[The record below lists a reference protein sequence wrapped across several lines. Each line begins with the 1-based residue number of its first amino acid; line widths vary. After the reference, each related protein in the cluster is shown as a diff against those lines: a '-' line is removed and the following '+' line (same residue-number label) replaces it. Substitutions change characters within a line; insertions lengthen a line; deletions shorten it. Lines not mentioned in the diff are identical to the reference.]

1 MMPTSTLLTPGK
13 RATASLI
20 LVAQDPQSMPD
31 TVQSQLAPLS
41 DAVLVII
48 VPSALKGAVV
58 LIKFAI

>member
-1 MMPTSTLLTPGK
+1 
-13 RATASLI
+13 
-20 LVAQDPQSMPD
+20 MPD